1 LQHPA
6 PIISTIRTDS
16 ANPDF
21 LRLVA
26 LLDEELSRRDGDVH
40 PFYAQFNT
48 LHTIRH
54 VIVAYDGDDEI
65 GCGAF
70 REHSN
75 GVAEIKRMFVH
86 PSYRGKGIAG
96 RILGE
101 LENWTRELHFHA
113 CVLET
118 GFNQPEAIALYQK
131 SGYSRIDNYGPYAGV
146 STSLCMKKEFSG
158 YNGG

>member
-1 LQHPA
+1 M
-6 PIISTIRTDS
+6 IRTDS

-40 PFYAQFNT
+40 PFYSQFNT
-48 LHTIRH
+48 LDTIRN
-54 VIVAYDGDDEI
+54 VVVAYIGDEAV

-70 REHSN
+70 RDHTN
-75 GVAEIKRMFVH
+75 GIAEIKRMFVRTPH
-86 PSYRGKGIAG
+86 RGQGIAG

-101 LENWTRELHFHA
+101 LEIWALDQHFHS

-118 GFNQPEAIALYQK
+118 GFNQPEAISLYHK
-131 SGYSRIDNYGPYAGV
+131 SGYYRIENYGPYVGV
-146 STSLCMKKEFSG
+146 PTSLCLKKELPSPL
-158 YNGG
+158 